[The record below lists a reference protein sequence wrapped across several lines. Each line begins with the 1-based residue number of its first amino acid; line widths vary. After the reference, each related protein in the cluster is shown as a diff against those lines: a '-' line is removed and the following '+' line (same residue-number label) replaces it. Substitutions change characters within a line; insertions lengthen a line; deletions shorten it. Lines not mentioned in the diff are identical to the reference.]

1 MLRSRPLFLHFSALL
16 PQSCLHAAINHVPA
30 ILMMPCT
37 PQVVLQDRL
46 LHLQKLHSSD
56 LPITQ
61 LPLPLLV
68 AAHRPQPPTLLLPTL
83 LLPTL
88 LLTTQLLPT
97 PQPPT
102 PQPLLPTPLLPT
114 PLLPTLLVIKLP
126 AVLPLPLQW
135 WVMLVKLQPHQI
147 KQQ

>member
-1 MLRSRPLFLHFSALL
+1 MLRSRPLFVQFSALI
-16 PQSCLHAAINHVPA
+16 PQSCLHAAINHAPA
-30 ILMMPCT
+30 ILMMTCT

-68 AAHRPQPPTLLLPTL
+68 AAHRPQPPTLLLQTL
-83 LLPTL
+83 
-88 LLTTQLLPT
+88 LLPT
-97 PQPPT
+97 PQPQT
-102 PQPLLPTPLLPT
+102 PQLLLPTPLLPT
-114 PLLPTLLVIKLP
+114 PLLPTLPVFKLP

-135 WVMLVKLQPHQI
+135 YVMLVKLQLHQI